1 MIGYVLKMY
10 PRFSETFILAEIL
23 ELERL
28 GRNLR
33 VISLKKPD
41 DGRFHE
47 DLARVQAG
55 VCYLPERFPGHPVIF
70 LRAHWRALSRRP
82 RAYLGALL
90 LALRRLPFS
99 WKGFLRA
106 PLVAED
112 ALASGCTRLH
122 AHFASLPAT
131 TAMFAARLAGVPFTF
146 TAHAKD
152 IFLKSNSRRFL
163 RTLIFQAE
171 RVVTV
176 SEFNLTYLTD
186 LAGPGLPA
194 GRIVR
199 IYNGVDLS
207 RFRPAASAEEP
218 RVPLLLAIGRLEEKK
233 GFADLVDACGI
244 LRDRGVPFLCEIVG
258 KGSLHDDLA
267 GRIAAKDLGDRV
279 SLPGPLP
286 RGELIRRLPQ
296 AAVVAVPC
304 LVGKDGNRDGLP
316 TVILEAMAS
325 GVPVVATR
333 VTGIPEAVEDG
344 GTGRVLEPGRPE
356 ALAAALAELLANPNL
371 RRSMGVAGR
380 RRAGELFDHRQNVA
394 LLARTLAGAGPTDEG
409 PGVGR

>member
-28 GRNLR
+28 GRKLR
-33 VISLKKPD
+33 LISLKKPN

-55 VCYLPERFPGHPVIF
+55 VCYLPERFPGHPIIF
-70 LRAHWRALSRRP
+70 LRAHWRALSHRP
-82 RAYLGALL
+82 RAYLGALF
-90 LALRRLPFS
+90 LALRRLPVS

-152 IFLKSNSRRFL
+152 IFLRSNSRRLL

-176 SEFNLTYLTD
+176 SEFNRRYLTD

-199 IYNGVDLS
+199 IYNGVDLN
-207 RFRPAASAEEP
+207 RFRPESSAEEP
-218 RVPLLLAIGRLEEKK
+218 RLPLLLAIGRLVEKK
-233 GFADLVDACGI
+233 GFGDLVDACGI
-244 LRDRGVPFLCEIVG
+244 LRDWGVPFLCEIVG

-267 GRIAAKDLGDRV
+267 GRIASKDLETRV
-279 SLPGPLP
+279 SLPGPLA
-286 RGELIRRLPQ
+286 RGELIRRLPK
-296 AAVVAVPC
+296 AAVVAVPR

-316 TVILEAMAS
+316 TVIPEAMAC
-325 GVPVVATR
+325 GVPVVATW
-333 VTGIPEAVEDG
+333 VTGIPEAVENG

-356 ALAAALAELLANPNL
+356 ALAAALAELLANPGL
-371 RRSMGVAGR
+371 RRSMGAAGR
-380 RRAGELFDHRQNVA
+380 KRAEELFDLRRNVA
-394 LLARTLAGAGPTDEG
+394 ILALTLAGAEPPEHGSGTP
-409 PGVGR
+409 R

>member
-28 GRNLR
+28 GGKLR
-33 VISLKKPD
+33 LISLKKPV

-47 DLARVQAG
+47 DLARVRAG
-55 VCYLPERFPGHPVIF
+55 VCYLPERFPGHPIAF
-70 LRAHWRALSRRP
+70 LRAHWRALSRRF
-82 RAYLGALL
+82 RSYLGALL
-90 LALRRLPFS
+90 LALRCLPAS

-106 PLVAED
+106 PLVAEE
-112 ALASGCTRLH
+112 AIASGCTRLH

-152 IFLKSNSRRFL
+152 IFLSSNSRRLL

-176 SEFNLTYLTD
+176 SEFNRRYLID

-199 IYNGVDLS
+199 IYNGVDLD
-207 RFRPAASAEEP
+207 RFRPAISAEQP

-286 RGELIRRLPQ
+286 RGELIRRLPK

-304 LVGKDGNRDGLP
+304 LVGQDGNRDGLP

-356 ALAAALAELLANPNL
+356 ALAAALAELLANPDL
-371 RRSMGVAGR
+371 RRSMGAAAR
-380 RRAGELFDHRQNVA
+380 ARAGELFDQRHNVA
-394 LLARTLAGAGPTDEG
+394 LLARTLAGAGPSEEG
-409 PGVGR
+409 SGVRR

>member
-28 GRNLR
+28 GEKLQL
-33 VISLKKPD
+33 ISLKKPD

-47 DLARVQAG
+47 DLARVRAG
-55 VCYLPERFPGHPVIF
+55 VSYLPERVPGHPLVF
-70 LRAHWRALSRRP
+70 LRAHWRAVSRQF
-82 RAYLGALL
+82 RAYMDALL
-90 LALRRLPFS
+90 LALRFAPCS

-106 PLVAED
+106 PLVAEV
-112 ALASGCTRLH
+112 ARESGCARLH
-122 AHFASLPAT
+122 AHFASVPAT

-152 IFLKSNSRRFL
+152 IYQRSNSRRLL
-163 RTLIFQAE
+163 RALMFQAE

-176 SEFNLTYLTD
+176 SEFNRRYLTD

-199 IYNGVDLS
+199 IYNGVDLD
-207 RFRPAASAEEP
+207 RFRPAAPAEAP
-218 RVPLLLAIGRLEEKK
+218 RLPLLLAIGRLEEKK
-233 GFADLVDACGI
+233 GFADLVEACGI

-267 GRIAAKDLGDRV
+267 GRIAANDLGDRV
-279 SLPGPLP
+279 TLAGPLP
-286 RGELIRRLPQ
+286 RGELMRRLPE

-304 LVGKDGNRDGLP
+304 LVGQDGNRDGLP

-325 GVPVVATR
+325 GVPVVTTR

-344 GTGRVLEPGRPE
+344 GTGRVLEPGRPD
-356 ALAAALAELLANPNL
+356 ALAAALAELLANPDL
-371 RRSMGVAGR
+371 RRSMGAAGR
-380 RRAGELFDHRQNVA
+380 RRARELFDQRRNVA
-394 LLARTLAGAGPTDEG
+394 TLARTLADAGRSEESSGART
-409 PGVGR
+409 

>member
-1 MIGYVLKMY
+1 MY

-28 GRNLR
+28 GGKLR
-33 VISLKKPD
+33 LISLKKPD

-47 DLARVQAG
+47 DLARVRAG
-55 VCYLPERFPGHPVIF
+55 VCYLPERFPGHPNVF
-70 LRAHWRALSRRP
+70 LRAHWRALSRRF
-82 RAYLGALL
+82 RAYLGALF
-90 LALRRLPFS
+90 LALRCLPVS
-99 WKGFLRA
+99 WKGFMRA

-152 IFLKSNSRRFL
+152 IFLRRNSRRLL
-163 RTLIFQAE
+163 RTLILQAE

-176 SEFNLTYLTD
+176 SEFNRRYLTD

-199 IYNGVDLS
+199 IYNGVDLN
-207 RFRPAASAEEP
+207 RFRPAVLAEEP

-267 GRIAAKDLGDRV
+267 GRIASKDLADRV

-286 RGELIRRLPQ
+286 RGELIRRLPK

-333 VTGIPEAVEDG
+333 VTGSPEAVEDG
-344 GTGRVLEPGRPE
+344 ATGRVLEPGHPE
-356 ALAAALAELLANPNL
+356 ALAAALAELLANPDL
-371 RRSMGVAGR
+371 RRSMGAAGR

-394 LLARTLAGAGPTDEG
+394 LLALTLAGAEPSEESS
-409 PGVGR
+409 GVRR

>member
-28 GRNLR
+28 GGKLR
-33 VISLKKPD
+33 LISLKKPS

-47 DLARVQAG
+47 DLARVRAG
-55 VCYLPERFPGHPVIF
+55 VCYLPERFPGHPIVF
-70 LRAHWRALSRRP
+70 LRAHWRSLSRRS
-82 RAYLGALL
+82 RVYLGALF
-90 LALRRLPFS
+90 LALRCLPVS
-99 WKGFLRA
+99 WRGFLRA
-106 PLVAED
+106 PLVAEE

-131 TAMFAARLAGVPFTF
+131 TAMFAARLAGAPFTF

-207 RFRPAASAEEP
+207 RFRPAVSAEEP

-258 KGSLHDDLA
+258 KGSLRDDLA

-356 ALAAALAELLANPNL
+356 ALAAALADLLANPNL
-371 RRSMGVAGR
+371 RRSMGAAGR
-380 RRAGELFDHRQNVA
+380 RRAGKLFDHRQNVA

-409 PGVGR
+409 SGVGR

>member
-28 GRNLR
+28 GGKLR
-33 VISLKKPD
+33 LISLKKPD

-47 DLARVQAG
+47 DVARVRAG
-55 VCYLPERFPGHPVIF
+55 VCYLPERFPGHPIVF
-70 LRAHWRALSRRP
+70 LRAHWCALSRRF
-82 RAYLGALL
+82 RDYMGALF
-90 LALRRLPFS
+90 LALRCLPHS

-106 PLVAED
+106 PLVAEE
-112 ALASGCTRLH
+112 AQASGCARLH

-152 IFLKSNSRRFL
+152 IFLTSNSRRLL
-163 RTLIFQAE
+163 RTLMFRAE

-176 SEFNLTYLTD
+176 SEFNRRYLAE
-186 LAGPGLPA
+186 LAGPALPA

-199 IYNGVDLS
+199 IYNGVDLDS
-207 RFRPAASAEEP
+207 FRPAVPVEER

-233 GFADLVDACGI
+233 GFADLVEACGI

-267 GRIAAKDLGDRV
+267 GRIAARDLGDRV
-279 SLPGPLP
+279 YLPGPLP
-286 RGELIRRLPQ
+286 RGELIRRLPE

-356 ALAAALAELLANPNL
+356 ALAAALAELLANPDL
-371 RRSMGVAGR
+371 RRSMGAAGR
-380 RRAGELFDHRQNVA
+380 KRAGELFDNRRNVA
-394 LLARTLAGAGPTDEG
+394 LLARTLADAEPPMDGEGA
-409 PGVGR
+409 RR